1 MNLTYIRHKLRT
13 HKGNQETKKWKY
25 KLKHLSE
32 SQQRESKAMTDNT
45 KMEGETK

>member
-25 KLKHLSE
+25 KFKHE
-32 SQQRESKAMTDNT
+32 RESKAMTDNT